1 MIVEKRVGYN
11 PKETTEIII
20 KMFKSPLEVDLT
32 VIGALRRAFVLRHD
46 TTALT

>member
-1 MIVEKRVGYN
+1 VEYN

-20 KMFKSPLEVDLT
+20 IVFKDPLELDLT
-32 VIGALRRAFVLRHD
+32 VIGSLRHVFVSRCD